1 MNYDYRVTF
10 VTDYLTITTNV
21 CLELDDTTG
30 NLSDEAY
37 EQASINGMNNIE
49 DEIGKI
55 DETVINDITVTLL
68 LDDEEIEL
76 GSFGEFPP
84 VHVDADVLLG
94 LVGQLLDMD
103 GD

>member
-1 MNYDYRVTF
+1 MSYDYRVTF

-21 CLELDDTTG
+21 CLELDDTIG

-37 EQASINGMNNIE
+37 EQATINGMNNIE

-55 DETVINDITVTLL
+55 DETIINDITVTLL

-76 GSFGEFPP
+76 RSFGEFPP
-84 VHVDADVLLG
+84 VHVEVA
-94 LVGQLLDMD
+94 
-103 GD
+103 

>member
-1 MNYDYRVTF
+1 MSYDYRVTF

-21 CLELDDTTG
+21 CLELDETTG

-37 EQASINGMNNIE
+37 EQATINGVNNIV
-49 DEIGKI
+49 DELGRFY
-55 DETVINDITVTLL
+55 ETLINDITVTLL

-84 VHVDADVLLG
+84 VHVEV
-94 LVGQLLDMD
+94 V
-103 GD
+103 

>member
-1 MNYDYRVTF
+1 MSYDYRVTF

-21 CLELDDTTG
+21 CLELDDTIG

-37 EQASINGMNNIE
+37 EQATINGMNNIE

-68 LDDEEIEL
+68 LDEEEIEL

-84 VHVDADVLLG
+84 IHVEVAE
-94 LVGQLLDMD
+94 
-103 GD
+103 

>member
-1 MNYDYRVTF
+1 MSYDYRVTF

-21 CLELDDTTG
+21 CLELDDTIG

-37 EQASINGMNNIE
+37 EQATINGMNNIE

-68 LDDEEIEL
+68 LDEEEIEL

-84 VHVDADVLLG
+84 VHVEV
-94 LVGQLLDMD
+94 VE
-103 GD
+103 

>member
-1 MNYDYRVTF
+1 MSYDYRVTF

-37 EQASINGMNNIE
+37 EQATINGMNNIE

-84 VHVDADVLLG
+84 IHVEVIE
-94 LVGQLLDMD
+94 
-103 GD
+103 

>member
-21 CLELDDTTG
+21 CLEFDDTTG
-30 NLSDEAY
+30 NLSAEAY
-37 EQASINGMNNIE
+37 EQATINGMNNIE

-55 DETVINDITVTLL
+55 DETIINDITVTLI

-76 GSFGEFPP
+76 DER
-84 VHVDADVLLG
+84 
-94 LVGQLLDMD
+94 
-103 GD
+103 

>member
-37 EQASINGMNNIE
+37 GRAAVKGMNNIE

-55 DETVINDITVTLL
+55 DETIINDITVTLI
-68 LDDEEIEL
+68 LDDEEVEI

-84 VHVDADVLLG
+84 VHVSIIEG
-94 LVGQLLDMD
+94 EGE
-103 GD
+103 

>member
-21 CLELDDTTG
+21 SLELDDTTG

-37 EQASINGMNNIE
+37 GRAAVKGMNNVE

-55 DETVINDITVTLL
+55 NEAIINDITVTLI

-76 GSFGEFPP
+76 NER
-84 VHVDADVLLG
+84 
-94 LVGQLLDMD
+94 
-103 GD
+103 

>member
-1 MNYDYRVTF
+1 MSYDYRVTF

-21 CLELDDTTG
+21 CLELDDTIG
-30 NLSDEAY
+30 NLSDKAY
-37 EQASINGMNNIE
+37 EQATINGMNNIE

-76 GSFGEFPP
+76 GGFGEFPP
-84 VHVDADVLLG
+84 IHVEV
-94 LVGQLLDMD
+94 M
-103 GD
+103 

>member
-1 MNYDYRVTF
+1 MSYDYRVTF

-21 CLELDDTTG
+21 CLEGDNHFQ

-37 EQASINGMNNIE
+37 QQATINGMNNIE

-55 DETVINDITVTLL
+55 DETIINDITVTLL

-76 GSFGEFPP
+76 GGFGEFPP
-84 VHVDADVLLG
+84 VHVSVIEG
-94 LVGQLLDMD
+94 EGE
-103 GD
+103 

>member
-1 MNYDYRVTF
+1 MYDYRVTF

-21 CLELDDTTG
+21 CLELDDTIG

-37 EQASINGMNNIE
+37 EQATINGMNNIG

-68 LDDEEIEL
+68 LDEEEIEL

-84 VHVDADVLLG
+84 VHVEVIE
-94 LVGQLLDMD
+94 
-103 GD
+103 

>member
-1 MNYDYRVTF
+1 MSYDYRVTF

-37 EQASINGMNNIE
+37 EQATINGMNNLE

-55 DETVINDITVTLL
+55 DETIINDITVTLL

-84 VHVDADVLLG
+84 VHVEV
-94 LVGQLLDMD
+94 VQ
-103 GD
+103 

>member
-1 MNYDYRVTF
+1 MSYDYRVTF

-21 CLELDDTTG
+21 CLELDDTIG

-68 LDDEEIEL
+68 LDNEEIEL

-84 VHVDADVLLG
+84 VHVEVIE
-94 LVGQLLDMD
+94 
-103 GD
+103 

>member
-1 MNYDYRVTF
+1 MSYDYRVTF

-21 CLELDDTTG
+21 CLELDDTIG
-30 NLSDEAY
+30 NLSDAAY
-37 EQASINGMNNIE
+37 EQATINAMNNIE

-84 VHVDADVLLG
+84 VHVEVIE
-94 LVGQLLDMD
+94 
-103 GD
+103 

>member
-1 MNYDYRVTF
+1 MYDYRVTF

-21 CLELDDTTG
+21 CLDLDDTIG

-37 EQASINGMNNIE
+37 EQATINGMNNVE

-68 LDDEEIEL
+68 LDEEEIEL

-84 VHVDADVLLG
+84 IHVEVTE
-94 LVGQLLDMD
+94 
-103 GD
+103 

>member
-21 CLELDDTTG
+21 CLELDDTIG

-84 VHVDADVLLG
+84 VHVEV
-94 LVGQLLDMD
+94 VE
-103 GD
+103 

>member
-1 MNYDYRVTF
+1 MSYDYRVTF

-21 CLELDDTTG
+21 CLELDDTIG

-55 DETVINDITVTLL
+55 NETVINDITVTLL
-68 LDDEEIEL
+68 LDQEEIEL

-84 VHVDADVLLG
+84 IHVEVIK
-94 LVGQLLDMD
+94 
-103 GD
+103 